1 MPVSQSLSTSNSPN
15 PAAATGNAASEWEL
29 DIQSPFLKKLAWS
42 LVVLILIVHAF
53 MAIVV
58 KAGDTGTTVT
68 LSDQLAFIGIG
79 LIFAFVALSLLRP
92 RVRVNSAGV
101 EVRNIVNAQF
111 YPWEIVYGLSFPTT
125 SLMARL
131 ELPDFEFVPIMAL
144 NIYDKKIIATR
155 VEAFRAMEDKYMPE
169 ED

>member
-1 MPVSQSLSTSNSPN
+1 MSQSVSTSKKQKLPETS
-15 PAAATGNAASEWEL
+15 AEQWEL
-29 DIQSPFLKKLAWS
+29 DFRSPFLGKLAWA
-42 LVVLILIVHAF
+42 LVALVLIVHVF

-58 KAGDTGTTVT
+58 AVGNTGVTVT

-92 RVRVNSAGV
+92 RVRVSSNGV

-111 YPWEIVYGLSFPTT
+111 YPWDIVYGLSFPTT
-125 SLMARL
+125 AKMARL
-131 ELPDFEFVPIMAL
+131 ELPDFEFVPMMAL
-144 NIYDKKIIATR
+144 NIYDKKLIADR
-155 VEAFRAMEDKYMPE
+155 VEQFRGMEDKYMPD

>member
-1 MPVSQSLSTSNSPN
+1 MSQSLSTPNSHT
-15 PAAATGNAASEWEL
+15 PAQPAGDTSDEWEL
-29 DIQSPFLKKLAWS
+29 DFRSPFLKKLAWV
-42 LVVLILIVHAF
+42 LVVLILIVHIF

-58 KAGDTGTTVT
+58 QVGDTGVTVT
-68 LSDQLAFIGIG
+68 LSDQAAFIGIG

-92 RVRVNSAGV
+92 RVRLNSAGV

-125 SLMARL
+125 AKMARL
-131 ELPDFEFVPIMAL
+131 ELPDFEFVPMMAL
-144 NIYDKKIIATR
+144 NIYDKKLIATR
-155 VEAFRAMEDKYMPE
+155 VEAFRGMEDKYMPD